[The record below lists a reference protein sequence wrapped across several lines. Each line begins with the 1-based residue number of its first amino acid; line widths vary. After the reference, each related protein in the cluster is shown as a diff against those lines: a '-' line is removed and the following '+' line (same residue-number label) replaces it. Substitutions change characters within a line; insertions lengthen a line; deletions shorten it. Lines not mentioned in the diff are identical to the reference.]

1 LVQFLNATQT
11 FGEIQSI
18 INQAKNGTPIVMISP
33 YIKVNDL
40 ILSRLIDA
48 ATNRNVVI
56 NMICREDDLK
66 PDERTRLEQIPNL
79 NLASDEH
86 VHAKCF
92 YNDDC
97 MVIGSLNLYDTSAGN
112 HEMGVLLRNDSEG
125 DKIAFQAAKN
135 EAQFI
140 LRNAKKHLQ
149 SEIEL
154 NPKKRLPHNYNQRY
168 ESNTIKNVE
177 EKISERIPT
186 YKATPSNPKIGHCI
200 HCGIAID
207 FNRDSPYCTKCWKN
221 WNRYKNR
228 NFPED
233 ICHLCGQTAKTSM
246 NEPLC
251 HSCNIA

>member
-1 LVQFLNATQT
+1 LVQILNATQT

-48 ATNRNVVI
+48 ATNRNVII

-66 PDERTRLEQIPNL
+66 PDERARLEQIPNL

-112 HEMGVLLRNDSEG
+112 HEMGVLLRNDNEW
-125 DKIAFQAAKN
+125 DKVAFQAAKN

-140 LRNAKKHLQ
+140 LRNAKKHLKPETKQ
-149 SEIEL
+149 ST
-154 NPKKRLPHNYNQRY
+154 KKLT
-168 ESNTIKNVE
+168 S
-177 EKISERIPT
+177 
-186 YKATPSNPKIGHCI
+186 PSNFTRRYNTSVTQIVESKIGEKASIYQGNSNSQKMGHCI
-200 HCGIAID
+200 HCGIDID
-207 FNRDSPYCTKCWKN
+207 FNRDAPYCTKCWKN
-221 WNRYKNR
+221 WNRYKKR
-228 NFPED
+228 DFPED
-233 ICHLCGQTAKTSM
+233 ICHLCGQAAKTSM

-251 HSCNIA
+251 SSCL